1 MESELET
8 TLARYQ
14 QEASMINSRLVKLK
28 HEEEALYREKEEF
41 IKQQKIL
48 ESEFEK
54 LNEAAKNIQ
63 AKSEEIEEFAKV
75 RMF

>member
-1 MESELET
+1 MES

-14 QEASMINSRLVKLK
+14 QEASMISSRLIKLK
-28 HEEEALYREKEEF
+28 HDEEALYREKEEF

-63 AKSEEIEEFAKV
+63 EKSEEIEEFAKV
-75 RMF
+75 RLF